1 MSDAQKKKAR
11 HRRRKALRVRKRLR
25 GTAER
30 PRLSVARSLKNI
42 SCQVVDDE
50 RGHTLA
56 AVSSL
61 DKAL

>member
-11 HRRRKALRVRKRLR
+11 HRRLKALRVRKRLL

-42 SCQVVDDE
+42 SSTPWRRCPPST
-50 RGHTLA
+50 RRSGIPSRA
-56 AVSSL
+56 
-61 DKAL
+61 